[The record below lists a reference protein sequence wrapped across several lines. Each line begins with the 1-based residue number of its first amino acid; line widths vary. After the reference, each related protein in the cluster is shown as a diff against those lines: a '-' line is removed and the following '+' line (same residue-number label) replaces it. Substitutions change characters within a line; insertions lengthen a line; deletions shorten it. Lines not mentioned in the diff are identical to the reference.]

1 MWSNIVVISE
11 CLKLFALMMINVVYV
26 FGDPVKCRLTAFTD
40 TEVQQKSG
48 KTLKLKNKAV
58 LTFDVALTLT
68 F

>member
-1 MWSNIVVISE
+1 
-11 CLKLFALMMINVVYV
+11 MMINVVYV